1 MYACVRTIGHVP
13 IPWPIL
19 VTRRGRRIK
28 ARPGNRTASFPTI
41 PCFRFDEVTMSRTW
55 RFRWYILLG
64 LAVASMLSIAWGII
78 TFGVA
83 LVTLVQA
90 LLIFCLLAV
99 GVLFA
104 HAMDREDTRRELVLS
119 IAQHLS
125 HKLELGEL
133 FDTIVHTILHLVPRA
148 DKCVVHLL
156 DESGRRLYP
165 RYASETDLAQA
176 LGMPLGKGIA
186 GHALQERRTRVI
198 GDVRNDPDFLPL
210 ESSPDLRALM
220 VAPLHVEGK
229 LLGTISLNS
238 TTPNAFSKADV
249 MLVTLLAT
257 QASAALYQTQ
267 LYTEA
272 RQEMGYVE
280 AIIDNLNDGLV
291 LLDRERR
298 VLRYNPSLAHI
309 LGADVRN
316 IIGQRV
322 DPTSDHPALRRLS
335 TLLELPGDGLPSDDS
350 GTDIERRIEMDE
362 PLHAVLRVRMSP
374 VRSSGG
380 HVAYIV
386 LLSDDTET
394 LDQIRA
400 GQELIA
406 LVSREI
412 RSALDII
419 RGYATLA
426 RTAPSDDNAG
436 ALADW
441 LARIH
446 HESARL
452 WRLGQDLDDLHQ
464 VMTDKWA
471 ATREPL
477 SLQELLRDFHEELAG
492 EMRRRKVTFAV
503 RYPPNLSTVE
513 LDGPRLW
520 RMLHTLVDY
529 ALSRAVEG
537 GRIVLDVQANLE
549 DVVLIL
555 TDDGLPVSPG
565 LCQRILYGQLGALND
580 TDDPLNGAELALSI
594 ACRLVQAQGGHL
606 WMPEH
611 QNGRTELRL
620 IMPLT

>member
-1 MYACVRTIGHVP
+1 
-13 IPWPIL
+13 
-19 VTRRGRRIK
+19 
-28 ARPGNRTASFPTI
+28 
-41 PCFRFDEVTMSRTW
+41 MSKTW
-55 RFRWYILLG
+55 RFRWYTLLG
-64 LAVASMLSIAWGII
+64 LAMASTLSIAWGIF
-78 TFGVA
+78 TYGVT

-99 GVLFA
+99 GMLFA
-104 HAMDREDTRRELVLS
+104 HAMDHEDTQRELALS

-125 HKLELGEL
+125 RNLELGEL

-148 DKCVVHLL
+148 DKCVIHLL
-156 DESGRRLYP
+156 DESGRRLFA
-165 RYASETDLAQA
+165 RHTSEADRDQA
-176 LGMPLGKGIA
+176 VGMPLGKGIA
-186 GHALQERRTRVI
+186 GRALQERRTRVVA
-198 GDVRNDPDFLPL
+198 DVRNEPDFLPL
-210 ESSPDLRALM
+210 DSSSNLRALM

-238 TTPNAFSKADV
+238 KTPNAFSNADV
-249 MLVTLLAT
+249 KLVTLLAT
-257 QASAALYQTQ
+257 QASAALYQNQ

-291 LLDRERR
+291 LLDRQRR

-335 TLLELPGDGLPSDDS
+335 TLLDLPSDDP
-350 GTDIERRIEMDE
+350 GTDLERRVELDE
-362 PLHAVLRVRMSP
+362 PLHAVLRVRVSP
-374 VRSSGG
+374 VRSSNGD
-380 HVAYIV
+380 VAYIV
-386 LLSDDTET
+386 VLCDDTET

-426 RTAPSDDNAG
+426 RTAPSDGDAG
-436 ALADW
+436 AMADW

-446 HESARL
+446 NESARL
-452 WRLGQDLDDLHQ
+452 WRLGQNLDDLHQ
-464 VMTDKWA
+464 AMTGKWE
-471 ATREPL
+471 TLREPL
-477 SLQELLRDFHEELAG
+477 SLQEFLIDFQEELAA
-492 EMRRRKVTFAV
+492 EMRRRKVTFDV
-503 RYPPNLSTVE
+503 RYPPHLATVE
-513 LDGPRLW
+513 LDGARLW
-520 RMLHTLVDY
+520 RMLYTLVDY
-529 ALSRAVEG
+529 ALSRAVEK
-537 GRIVLDVQANLE
+537 GRIVLDVQTNLE

-555 TDDGLPVSPG
+555 TDDGLPMSPG
-565 LCQRILYGQLGALND
+565 LRQRILYGQLCTLND
-580 TDDPLNGAELALSI
+580 TDDAPNGAELALGI
-594 ACRLVQAQGGHL
+594 ACRLAQAQGGHL

-611 QNGRTELRL
+611 ENDRTELRL

>member
-1 MYACVRTIGHVP
+1 
-13 IPWPIL
+13 
-19 VTRRGRRIK
+19 
-28 ARPGNRTASFPTI
+28 
-41 PCFRFDEVTMSRTW
+41 MSKTW

-64 LAVASMLSIAWGII
+64 LAVVSALSIGWGLI
-78 TFGVA
+78 TLGPSPA
-83 LVTLVQA
+83 ILMQA
-90 LLIFCLLAV
+90 LLIVCLLAV

-125 HKLELGEL
+125 HKPELGEL

-148 DKCVVHLL
+148 DKCVIHLL

-165 RYASETDLAQA
+165 RYTSEADLAQA

-198 GDVRNDPDFLPL
+198 ADVHNDPDFLPL
-210 ESSPDLRALM
+210 DSSPDLRALM

-238 TTPNAFSKADV
+238 KTPNAFSNADV

-272 RQEMGYVE
+272 RQEMEYVE

-291 LLDRERR
+291 LLDGEGR
-298 VLRYNPSLAHI
+298 VLRYNPSLAPI
-309 LGADVRN
+309 LGADVQN
-316 IIGQRV
+316 IIGRRV

-335 TLLELPGDGLPSDDS
+335 ALLDLPEEDS
-350 GTDIERRIEMDE
+350 ERDYERQVEIDE
-362 PLHAVLRVRMSP
+362 PVHAVLRVRVSP
-374 VRSSGG
+374 VRSSSG
-380 HVAYIV
+380 HVAHIV
-386 LLSDDTET
+386 LVGDDTEIM
-394 LDQIRA
+394 DQIHA
-400 GQELIA
+400 GQSLMA

-412 RSALDII
+412 RSALDVI

-426 RTAPSDDNAG
+426 RTVPSSGDPGAP
-436 ALADW
+436 LEDW
-441 LARIH
+441 IARIH
-446 HESARL
+446 DESARL
-452 WRLGQDLDDLHQ
+452 WRLGQDLEDLYRL
-464 VMTDKWA
+464 MADKWV
-471 ATREPL
+471 TNREPL
-477 SLQELLRDFHEELAG
+477 SLQELLRDLQEELAG
-492 EMRRRKVTFAV
+492 EARRRGVTLDV
-503 RYPPNLSTVE
+503 RYPPNLSAVE

-555 TDDGLPVSPG
+555 TDDGRPMSPY
-565 LCQRILYGQLGALND
+565 LRQCTLYGQLCSFDEAAD
-580 TDDPLNGAELALSI
+580 APSSAEFALSI
-594 ACRLVQAQGGHL
+594 ACRLAQAQGGHL
-606 WMPEH
+606 WMSE
-611 QNGRTELRL
+611 NEEGRTELRL
-620 IMPLT
+620 ILPLA